1 MAFSAFYRRPTFAAH
16 PKRGAAAKARTRRR
30 APPSSALINAVLE
43 HADLRDDMGGGRV
56 MLRLSPQAAADRALR
71 AGLGA
76 EASRLADV
84 AVIWDEREEAVFR
97 VLDGGPPPLAAVP
110 AAPPSEDDHFVLT
123 PAALAYLAQS
133 QSRGQG

>member
-1 MAFSAFYRRPTFAAH
+1 MTAFAYSRRKAFRPKAANAN
-16 PKRGAAAKARTRRR
+16 KAKTRRR

-56 MLRLSPQAAADRALR
+56 MLRLSVAALADVDLR
-71 AGLGA
+71 ASVGA
-76 EASRLADV
+76 EADRLADV

-110 AAPPSEDDHFVLT
+110 PPPPSEDDHFVLT
-123 PAALAYLAQS
+123 PAALAYIAQS
-133 QSRGQG
+133 QSTRRN